1 MKFTWDEQTDKFPIV
16 RWNPIDQLSQHVQSK
31 SFLERTFGIL
41 INMADL
47 VERVLQE
54 AAERESHYKTIEVH
68 KDIELE
74 IDPGNLLTV
83 DTNPLDVQK
92 LK

>member
-1 MKFTWDEQTDKFPIV
+1 
-16 RWNPIDQLSQHVQSK
+16 
-31 SFLERTFGIL
+31 
-41 INMADL
+41 MADL

-54 AAERESHYKTIEVH
+54 AAERESHYKTIGVH

-83 DTNPLDVQK
+83 DTNPLDATK